1 MKERLTYL
9 LLCLIASIGIV
20 MAQTTI
26 RVTGKVISA
35 EDNEPVIG
43 ASVLVKG
50 TTTGAVT
57 DQDGTFTLNVPST
70 ARTLT
75 ISYVGMTTR
84 EVAVS
89 PNISVTL
96 QPNTQDLSEV
106 IVVAYG
112 TTRREAKT
120 GSVISVGNEALADLA
135 GTSFD
140 KMLSGKI
147 AGVQITA
154 TSGQPGANSQIRIR
168 GISSINAGKEPLYVV
183 DGVPVMTGNQSY
195 FTNTGNALAMI
206 NPNDI
211 ESITVLKDAAATSVY
226 GSRAANG
233 VILVTT
239 KTGKAGRN
247 LFNVRT
253 KFGVSTL
260 ANDNNYGVMNRDELL
275 SFRRQAAIN
284 AGFDPSQEG
293 SRYSYPSSMDA
304 LPETDWVD
312 HMIRPGNQQEYEISA
327 TGGSQQTSYFSS
339 LSYHK
344 NEGIAYGITF
354 ERMQARL
361 NIDHELSPYL
371 KTGARINT
379 GYLYSEDVSMQSLYF
394 VNPLFAGMTIQP
406 WTKPYNEDGTH
417 NVNIAENS
425 NTNPRATA
433 IYDEQWEKQY
443 RFNGSIYFQWTPLK
457 GLVFRTTNA
466 AEMTFSEGRRFW
478 AAETN
483 QGTATLQSSDEK
495 RRLLTTS
502 NTASY
507 DGTIAGTHT
516 YRVLAG
522 QEAMHYLRD
531 GNYVMAPN
539 VDPGIP
545 YPNTAPVAD
554 VTVDYYY
561 YAKSLLSYFGILDY
575 NYAGRYFLQGSVR
588 SDGSSLLGKN
598 NVWGNFYSV
607 GASWNAHSESFLSD
621 VNWIDLLK
629 LRLSYG
635 VTGNNDITGV
645 YDDTYYKQ
653 YGVYA
658 PTQYNGSAG
667 FRPSTPSN
675 DYLSWEQNAS
685 WDAGIDFGFQKRF
698 TGSIDLYTRKT
709 VDMLLNR
716 PLSQTSG
723 FSEQTQ
729 NVGSVRNQGIE
740 IQFDA
745 AIVNGKDWKWNAG
758 FNLAHNKSEILD
770 LDGDDMIDNAD
781 YTILKHIKGNSL
793 FTFYLR
799 DYYGVNPINGDA
811 LFVNADGKL
820 TNDYNQARYIE
831 AGSPEPKLTG
841 GLHTDVSWKGLSLN
855 ILLEGKFGNN
865 ILISE
870 NRYLQSDGNQ
880 MSMNQ
885 SKSALNYW
893 KKPGDTGV
901 NPKPVA
907 GIASNSYSS
916 QTTRF
921 LERGDYVRLKDV
933 TLAYTL
939 PSKWLQPAGLKNLRL
954 YISGFNLYTFHDVN
968 FWDPE
973 RGEAGIGS
981 GIYPMTKSLIFGLD
995 LSF

>member
-1 MKERLTYL
+1 
-9 LLCLIASIGIV
+9 
-20 MAQTTI
+20 MAQTTV

-43 ASVLVKG
+43 ASVLIKG
-50 TTTGAVT
+50 TTTGSVT
-57 DQDGTFTLNVPST
+57 DQEGIFTLNAPAS
-70 ARTLT
+70 ARTLVV
-75 ISYVGMTTR
+75 SYVGMITQ

-89 PNISVTL
+89 PNVTIVL
-96 QPNTQDLSEV
+96 QSNAQELGEV

-120 GSVISVGNEALADLA
+120 GSVASVGAETLSDLV

-147 AGVQITA
+147 PGVQITA
-154 TSGQPGANSQIRIR
+154 TSGQPGANSQVRIR
-168 GISSINAGKEPLYVV
+168 GISSINAGREPLYVV
-183 DGVPVMTGNQSY
+183 DGVPVMIGDQSY

-239 KTGKAGRN
+239 KTGKSGRN

-253 KFGVSTL
+253 KFGVSSL
-260 ANDNNYGVMNRDELL
+260 ANDNNFGVMNRDELL

-293 SRYSYPSSMDA
+293 SRYYYPSSMDA
-304 LPETDWVD
+304 LPETDWMD
-312 HMIRPGNQQEYEISA
+312 HMTRLGNQQEYELSA
-327 TGGSQQTSYFSS
+327 SGGTGPTSYFSS

-344 NEGIAYGITF
+344 NDGIAYGITF

-361 NIDHELSPYL
+361 NIDHELSAKL
-371 KTGARINT
+371 KTGARINA
-379 GYLYSEDVSMQSLYF
+379 GYLYSEDVPMQSLYYA
-394 VNPLFAGMTIQP
+394 NPLFAGMTIQP

-417 NVNIAENS
+417 NVNISENS

-433 IYDEQWEKQY
+433 IYEDQWEKQY
-443 RFNGSIYFQWTPLK
+443 RFNGNMYFQWTPLK

-466 AEMTFSEGRRFW
+466 AETNFTEGRRYW
-478 AAETN
+478 APETS
-483 QGTATLQSSDEK
+483 QGTATLQTSTMTW
-495 RRLLTTS
+495 RMLTTS

-507 DGTIAGTHT
+507 DGNIDGTHI

-522 QEAMHYLRD
+522 QEAMHMMRME
-531 GNYVMAPN
+531 NYIYAPN

-545 YPNTAPVAD
+545 YPNTAPSSD
-554 VTVDYYY
+554 VQVEYYY

-575 NYAGRYFLQGSVR
+575 NYAGRYFLQASIR

-598 NVWGNFYSV
+598 NTWGTFYSL

-621 VNWIDLLK
+621 VNWVDLLK
-629 LRLSYG
+629 LRASYG
-635 VTGNNDITGV
+635 LTGNNDIS
-645 YDDTYYKQ
+645 YYQQ

-658 PTQYNGSAG
+658 PTQYNGTAG
-667 FRPSTPSN
+667 LRPSMPSN
-675 DYLSWEQNAS
+675 DDLTWEQSGS
-685 WDAGIDFGFQKRF
+685 WDVGVDFGFLKRF
-698 TGSIDLYTRKT
+698 SGSLDLYSRKT
-709 VDMLLNR
+709 VNMLLDR
-716 PLSQTSG
+716 PLSRTSG
-723 FSEQTQ
+723 FTTQTQ
-729 NVGSVRNQGIE
+729 NVGSIRNQGIE
-740 IQFDA
+740 FQFDA
-745 AIVNGKDWKWNAG
+745 SIVNTKDWRWNAG

-770 LDGDDMIDNAD
+770 LDGDEMINNST
-781 YTILKHIKGNSL
+781 YTALKHIQGNSL
-793 FTFYLR
+793 YTFYLR

-811 LFVNADGKL
+811 LYVNEDGKL
-820 TNDYNQARYIE
+820 TNDFNQARFVE

-841 GLHTDVSWKGLSLN
+841 GLHTDVSWKSVSLN
-855 ILLEGKFGNN
+855 ILFEGKFGNH
-865 ILISE
+865 ILIGE
-870 NRYLQSDGNQ
+870 NRYLQADGNQ
-880 MSMNQ
+880 MTMNQ
-885 SKSALNYW
+885 AKSALNYW
-893 KKPGDTGV
+893 KQPGDTGV

-907 GIASNSYSS
+907 GTASNSYSNL
-916 QTTRF
+916 TTRF
-921 LERGDYVRLKDV
+921 LERGDYVRLKDI
-933 TLAYTL
+933 TLSYSL
-939 PSKWLQPAGLKNLRL
+939 PTKWLQPVGVKNLRL
-954 YISGFNLYTFHDVN
+954 YLSGSNLYTFHDVN

-973 RGEAGIGS
+973 RGEAGMGS
-981 GIYPMTKSLIFGLD
+981 GIYPMTKSFIFGLD

>member
-1 MKERLTYL
+1 MKKRLTYL
-9 LLCLIASIGIV
+9 LLCFLASIGMV
-20 MAQTTI
+20 MAQTTT

-50 TTTGAVT
+50 TTVGAVT
-57 DQDGTFTLNVPST
+57 DLDGAFSLNAPAG

-75 ISYVGMTTR
+75 ISYVGMASQ

-89 PNISVTL
+89 PNVTVIL
-96 QPNTQDLSEV
+96 QPNTQDLGEV
-106 IVVAYG
+106 IVIAYG

-120 GSVISVGNEALADLA
+120 GSVTSVGNEALSDLV

-147 AGVQITA
+147 AGVQITSV
-154 TSGQPGANSQIRIR
+154 SGQPGAESQIRIR

-226 GSRAANG
+226 GSRAASG

-239 KTGKAGRN
+239 KTGKAGKN

-293 SRYSYPSSMDA
+293 SRYAYPSSMDA
-304 LPETDWVD
+304 LPETDWID
-312 HMIRPGNQQEYEISA
+312 HLTRPGNQQEYEISA
-327 TGGSQQTSYFSS
+327 TGGTGQTSYFSS

-344 NEGIAYGITF
+344 NDGIAYGITF

-361 NIDHELSPYL
+361 NIDHELNAKL

-379 GYLYSEDVSMQSLYF
+379 GYLYSEDVPMQSLYYA
-394 VNPLFAGMTIQP
+394 NPLFAGMTIQP
-406 WTKPYNEDGTH
+406 WSKPYNEDGTH
-417 NVNIAENS
+417 NVNISENS
-425 NTNPRATA
+425 NTNPRAGA
-433 IYDEQWEKQY
+433 EYDDQWEKQY
-443 RFNGSIYFQWTPLK
+443 RFNGNIYFQWTPVK

-466 AEMTFSEGRRFW
+466 AEMTFSEGRRYW
-478 AAETN
+478 APETN
-483 QGTATLQSSDEK
+483 QGTATLQTSDEK
-495 RRLLTTS
+495 RRMLTTS
-502 NTASY
+502 NTVSY
-507 DGTIAGTHT
+507 DGNIEGNHI

-522 QEAMHYLRD
+522 QEAMHYMRD
-531 GNYVMAPN
+531 GNYVYAPG

-545 YPNTAPVAD
+545 YPNTAPVSD
-554 VTVDYYY
+554 VEVEYYY
-561 YAKSLLSYFGILDY
+561 NAKSLLSYFGILDY
-575 NYAGRYFLQGSVR
+575 NYAGRYFLQASIR

-598 NVWGNFYSV
+598 NMWGNFYSL
-607 GASWNAHSESFLSD
+607 GASWNAHSETFLAD

-629 LRLSYG
+629 LRVSYG
-635 VTGNNDITGV
+635 LTGNNDI
-645 YDDTYYKQ
+645 DYYTQ

-667 FRPSTPSN
+667 LRPDTPSN
-675 DYLSWEQNAS
+675 DYLSWEQSAS
-685 WDAGIDFGFQKRF
+685 WDVGIDFGFLKRF
-698 TGSIDLYTRKT
+698 TGTLDLYSRKT
-709 VDMLLNR
+709 VDMLLDR
-716 PLSQTSG
+716 PLSKTSG
-723 FSEQTQ
+723 FNDQTQ
-729 NVGSVRNQGIE
+729 NVGSLSNRGVELQL
-740 IQFDA
+740 DA
-745 AIVNGKDWKWNAG
+745 AIVNTKDWKWNAG

-770 LDGDDMIDNAD
+770 LDGDEMINNSDWTA
-781 YTILKHIKGNSL
+781 LKHIKGNSL
-793 FTFYLR
+793 YTYYVR

-811 LFVNADGKL
+811 LFVNEDGKL
-820 TNDYNQARYIE
+820 TNDFNQARYIE

-855 ILLEGKFGNN
+855 ILFEGKFGNK
-865 ILISE
+865 ILIGE
-870 NRYLQSDGNQ
+870 NRYLHADGNQ

-893 KKPGDTGV
+893 KNPGDTGV

-907 GIASNSYSS
+907 GIASNSYSN
-916 QTTRF
+916 QTSRF
-921 LERGDYVRLKDV
+921 IERGDFVRIKDV

-939 PSKWLQPAGLKNLRL
+939 PAKWLQPTGLKNLRL
-954 YISGFNLYTFHDVN
+954 YVSGYNLYTFHDVD

-973 RGEAGIGS
+973 RGEAGMGS